1 MTHPY
6 KHRQP
11 HTLVLRLPSKMAHT
25 LRVAC
30 FLPGLT
36 FLHYDSLLSPACAKP
51 SPHIRRPSQGLRR
64 DLGCDPPLS
73 PHSLSRNTAA
83 ISPSL
88 RDHWSVKRA
97 PSFWF
102 VHCFLCCAEAFQFD
116 ASYPLALFLW
126 LVLLVS
132 SSKPSLW
139 RPMPKNFSPMLSF
152 RSFVVSGLMCKP
164 LIYLGVSFL
173 YGIRDL
179 SCSIR
184 NRICAPCIESL
195 EF

>member
-1 MTHPY
+1 MTCSW
-6 KHRQP
+6 
-11 HTLVLRLPSKMAHT
+11 V
-25 LRVAC
+25 
-30 FLPGLT
+30 
-36 FLHYDSLLSPACAKP
+36 PAYAKP
-51 SPHIRRPSQGLRR
+51 SPHIRQTSQGLGR

-97 PSFWF
+97 PSFQF

-116 ASYPLALFLW
+116 GSYNLALFLW
-126 LVLLVS
+126 LMLLVS
-132 SSKPSLW
+132 SSKSSLW

-152 RSFVVSGLMCKP
+152 RSFVVSGVLWFQEFCDFCKP
-164 LIYLGVSFL
+164 LIYLALNFV

-179 SCSIR
+179 TCSTR
-184 NRICAPCIESL
+184 DGTCAPCIENL
-195 EF
+195 ES